1 MGLGRLCHFFL
12 EIAKSK
18 SPRQGIFIYVS
29 YDYWGQ
35 CLSEFSHVVSSSLI
49 WIGVPFLTG
58 VCIAVE
64 TFSKCLGLHLVYLFA
79 ARARVLRKK
88 SSPFESSSRGGCSG
102 GENPFCKEAGLY
114 PFD

>member
-18 SPRQGIFIYVS
+18 SPRQGIFIYVL

-35 CLSEFSHVVSSSLI
+35 CLSEFSYVVSSSLI

-58 VCIAVE
+58 VTPQPTFFYDGGVEAVSAHDHPSMKL
-64 TFSKCLGLHLVYLFA
+64 T
-79 ARARVLRKK
+79 
-88 SSPFESSSRGGCSG
+88 
-102 GENPFCKEAGLY
+102 
-114 PFD
+114 

>member
-18 SPRQGIFIYVS
+18 SPHQGIFIYVL

-35 CLSEFSHVVSSSLI
+35 CLSEFSYVVSSSLI

-58 VCIAVE
+58 VCGNIRQE
-64 TFSKCLGLHLVYLFA
+64 KWIFTYFSPSDVDQ
-79 ARARVLRKK
+79 R
-88 SSPFESSSRGGCSG
+88 
-102 GENPFCKEAGLY
+102 
-114 PFD
+114 

>member
-18 SPRQGIFIYVS
+18 SPHQGIFIYVL

-35 CLSEFSHVVSSSLI
+35 CLSEFSYVVSSSLI

-58 VCIAVE
+58 VNRYLQIIIINKSRKTGIA
-64 TFSKCLGLHLVYLFA
+64 FG
-79 ARARVLRKK
+79 
-88 SSPFESSSRGGCSG
+88 
-102 GENPFCKEAGLY
+102 N
-114 PFD
+114 

>member
-18 SPRQGIFIYVS
+18 SPRQGIFIYVL

-35 CLSEFSHVVSSSLI
+35 CLSEFSYVVSSSLI

-58 VCIAVE
+58 VKFDE
-64 TFSKCLGLHLVYLFA
+64 ELKCYFA
-79 ARARVLRKK
+79 KNT
-88 SSPFESSSRGGCSG
+88 S
-102 GENPFCKEAGLY
+102 CK
-114 PFD
+114 